1 MHIIVT
7 NYGLLVFCPEKL
19 SVTWWYVFG
28 LWGSG
33 SSSGKRCLDRI
44 VRILLIS
51 LTVLIVSMF
60 FISIQCMHVFYT
72 VLADVLYCIC
82 MLY

>member
-1 MHIIVT
+1 VHIIVT

-19 SVTWWYVFG
+19 SVTWWYVLG
-28 LWGSG
+28 LWRSG
-33 SSSGKRCLDRI
+33 SNSAKRCLDKI

-60 FISIQCMHVFYT
+60 LSLYSVCMYFI
-72 VLADVLYCIC
+72 LY
-82 MLY
+82 